1 MINKDLIIVV
11 RGMSLGIQTSYYYLR
26 WDVLELLCWLWA
38 HLSWLVNTK
47 LINIFIKH

>member
-26 WDVLELLCWLWA
+26 
-38 HLSWLVNTK
+38 
-47 LINIFIKH
+47 